1 VAAAVGADDVVAI
14 ACGNQANV
22 AMIRHRYDQALAL
35 AERSVALHEQYPPGH
50 GLAVAL
56 ATLGQVCIRLGALSR
71 AADVLHRALEVRR
84 PLLFTRRPAAI
95 FDSLAQIHLVRG

>member
-1 VAAAVGADDVVAI
+1 
-14 ACGNQANV
+14 
-22 AMIRHRYDQALAL
+22 MIRHRYEQALTL

-71 AADVLHRALEVRR
+71 AADALHRRARR
-84 PLLFTRRPAAI
+84 PARRCSSTRRPAPSSTRSRRSI
-95 FDSLAQIHLVRG
+95 